1 MSSNPIQAPAEWGLG
16 LDGAAETFAEGGI
29 GGIEGGEVE
38 VRGGWV
44 GLFVYRDG
52 SSFFGARAQQ
62 NGSESYVSWLDERL
76 ERVGNRTDGHEG
88 SCIFV
93 GFVHYQP
100 CLGPTSGRQAARK
113 PCVVRCCYW
122 KGLAEVRFPGWQ
134 VVNCLIST
142 TVANDIPFGSVV
154 YQYLCKHIY

>member
-1 MSSNPIQAPAEWGLG
+1 MQQSGS
-16 LDGAAETFAEGGI
+16 DSHVI
-29 GGIEGGEVE
+29 GT
-38 VRGGWV
+38 
-44 GLFVYRDG
+44 D
-52 SSFFGARAQQ
+52 
-62 NGSESYVSWLDERL
+62 DRL
-76 ERVGNRTDGHEG
+76 ERVGNATDGHDG
-88 SCIFV
+88 SCILV

-142 TVANDIPFGSVV
+142 TVANDIPFGNIV
-154 YQYLCKHIY
+154 YQYLCAYLLSRTGLEGRSRLIRRRPKPSPQALQLSFALKS